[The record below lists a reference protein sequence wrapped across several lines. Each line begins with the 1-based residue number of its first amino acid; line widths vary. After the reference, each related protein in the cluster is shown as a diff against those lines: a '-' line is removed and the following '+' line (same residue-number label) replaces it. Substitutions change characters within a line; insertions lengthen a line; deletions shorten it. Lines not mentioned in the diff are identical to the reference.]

1 MVRKNADAASAGLRA
16 DPAATARRLRALHDY
31 MDASV
36 LGPKG
41 FICSSLEA
49 CRGSV
54 RGDNLFFEGQLSHVG
69 RHYDLERGGRE
80 LRVMVVGQE
89 DGSTRTRVSLEQ
101 RYEKIHGNSALTRR
115 YAAEPGHE
123 RRSFHMRGT
132 TSALRV
138 IFGKEL
144 GITWEDEFVQDA
156 DGQSFHMFDAFALVN
171 ALLCAVH
178 PPGSAEG
185 RGTKVMR
192 RNCLRHFDATM
203 RTLQPT
209 LLVLQGEGVQDW
221 IAPALG
227 VMEQR
232 SSHLAEAH
240 PAGGRVVVCRFSH
253 PSARGK
259 LSWGSLGAP
268 YLREVVEP
276 TLRLALESL

>member
-1 MVRKNADAASAGLRA
+1 MARGNRKVAPAEIRA

-31 MDASV
+31 MDANV
-36 LGPKG
+36 LGPEG
-41 FICSSLEA
+41 FRCRSFGA
-49 CRGSV
+49 CLDSIGA
-54 RGDNLFFEGQLSHVG
+54 GEGFFEGQLSHVG
-69 RHYDLERGGRE
+69 RHYDLQRGGRA

-89 DGSTRTRVSLEQ
+89 DGSTRTCVTLEQ
-101 RYEKIHGNSALTRR
+101 RYEKIHNNSALTRR
-115 YAAEPGHE
+115 FRAEPGHE

-144 GITWEDEFVQDA
+144 GGTWEEEFIQDA
-156 DGQSFHMFDAFALVN
+156 DGHSFHMFDAFALVN

-185 RGTKVMR
+185 RGTRVMR

-203 RTLQPT
+203 RILQPT

-227 VMEQR
+227 VMEER
-232 SSHLAEAH
+232 SSHLHETDLSWGH
-240 PAGGRVVVCRFSH
+240 VVVCRFSH

-259 LSWGSLGAP
+259 LGWGNLEAP
-268 YLREVVEP
+268 YLQDVVVP
-276 TLRLALESL
+276 TLQEAISLL